1 MKVFLYQSANGY
13 CYNSDS
19 IFLYAFAKEFKIKGN
34 VLDIGCGVGVL
45 TALLAKDFNAK
56 YYAVEKQEAMY
67 KYACQNFKINKKS
80 VDITNCNF
88 SDYKPDVMFDCIISN
103 PPFYR
108 VDKHQSPNESKNIAR
123 YEHHLPLNLLI
134 SKVSKL
140 LKIRGYFIFCYDA
153 WQLDD
158 ILVELNRNNLKAE
171 FIKFVHPKANKEAK
185 IVMITAR
192 KGSKARC
199 KILPPLIVFND
210 KQEYTKEAKNAFLSA
225 NTHSI
230 KAEFEKS

>member
-1 MKVFLYQSANGY
+1 MKVFLYQSPKGY

-34 VLDIGCGVGVL
+34 VLDVGCGVGIL
-45 TALLAKDFNAK
+45 TTLLAKEFKANFF
-56 YYAVEKQEAMY
+56 AVEKQEEMF
-67 KYACQNFKINKKS
+67 KYASKNFKINGNS

-88 SDYKPDVMFDCIISN
+88 EDYKPNILFDYIISN

-108 VDKHQSPNESKNIAR
+108 VDKNQSPNVSKNIAR

-140 LKIRGYFIFCYDA
+140 LKPKGYFIFCYDA

-158 ILVELNRNNLKAE
+158 ILVELKRASMKAE

-192 KGSKARC
+192 KSSNARC
-199 KILPPLIVFND
+199 KVLPPLIVFDENR
-210 KQEYTKEAKNAFLSA
+210 EYTKEAKEAFLRA